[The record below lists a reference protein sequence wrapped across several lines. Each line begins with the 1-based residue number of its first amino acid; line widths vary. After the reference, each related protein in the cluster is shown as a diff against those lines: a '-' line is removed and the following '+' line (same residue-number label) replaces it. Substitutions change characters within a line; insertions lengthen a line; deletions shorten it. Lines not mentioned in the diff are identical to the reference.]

1 MRDDEL
7 TTGGTFALAPGPAAA
22 VRSAPRIPLAQL
34 ARAWGLAAVGAVLGA
49 ALAVVEIGFVLLL
62 GAGALVLSPL
72 AFWRPARRLLGRA
85 AARSTA
91 ALVAVERARLAA
103 CFDRQIAGRPGTV
116 RSLGYLAARWPVGIF
131 GGFVLAVF
139 PGGLYL
145 AVSPLNVLDGNDPAI
160 IVVGVVFMYLSVQGT
175 VGLVGM
181 ERALARWLLGPSRQ
195 DLLEQRVA
203 ELTESRAGVVAA
215 VDDERRRIE
224 RDLHD
229 GVQQRLVA
237 LAMLLGRLRRGTDPR
252 RGADLLQQ
260 AHDEAQQALTE
271 LREVAWRVYPATL
284 DELGLETALRGV
296 AERSGIPVSVDCRLA
311 ERPARQVE
319 TAVYFVVREAVTN
332 AAKHSGAEVISVRVT
347 QEPGA
352 AAIGVRIEDDGV
364 GGADPRGGGLSGLAR
379 RVAAL
384 DGRFRVHSPPGGPT
398 EITAELPAR
407 PE

>member
-1 MRDDEL
+1 MRDEEE
-7 TTGGTFALAPGPAAA
+7 TTRTAAA
-22 VRSAPRIPLAQL
+22 VPEPGPTATRPGAL
-34 ARAWGLAAVGAVLGA
+34 AREWGLAAAGAGLGTVT
-49 ALAVVEIGFVLLL
+49 AVAEIGLLL
-62 GAGALVLSPL
+62 LLAAVALTLAPL
-72 AFWRPARRLLGRA
+72 AAWPPARRALARPA
-85 AARSTA
+85 AGAIATMT
-91 ALVAVERARLAA
+91 AVERARLAV
-103 CFDRQIAGRPGTV
+103 FFGRQIAGRPGTA
-116 RSLGYLAARWPVGIF
+116 RSLAYLTARWPVGIF

-145 AVSPLNVLDGNDPAI
+145 AISPLNVLDGNDPAI

-181 ERALARWLLGPSRQ
+181 ERALARWLLGPSPQ

-237 LAMLLGRLRRGTDPR
+237 LAMLLGRARRGTDPR
-252 RGADLLQQ
+252 RSGDLLNQ
-260 AHDEAQQALTE
+260 AHDEAQRALTE

-284 DELGLETALRGV
+284 DELGLRSALHGV
-296 AERSGIPVSVDCRLA
+296 AERSGIPVRIDYRLA
-311 ERPARQVE
+311 QRPARQVE

-332 AAKHSGAEVISVRVT
+332 AAKHSAAASITVDVGHAHGTGAISVRVT
-347 QEPGA
+347 
-352 AAIGVRIEDDGV
+352 DDGV
-364 GGADPRGGGLSGLAR
+364 GGADPRGSGLSGLAR

-384 DGRFRVHSPPGGPT
+384 DGRFRVHSPTGGPT
-398 EITAELPAR
+398 TIAVDLPSPPA
-407 PE
+407 